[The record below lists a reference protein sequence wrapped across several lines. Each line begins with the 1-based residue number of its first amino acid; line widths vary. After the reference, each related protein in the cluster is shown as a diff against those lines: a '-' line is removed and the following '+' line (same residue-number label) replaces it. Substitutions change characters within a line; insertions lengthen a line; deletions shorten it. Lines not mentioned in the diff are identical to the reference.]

1 MEGEVQQIIDER
13 GDLFDSKTAIEEETE
28 KLEKQVAVLEDEIRG
43 HSKFSSVQNGRVN
56 VAHARKKRR
65 LDEDLERLLEIIEQ
79 KRTEISN
86 IDTKLNELSDRQDER
101 EAQSVQMEQ
110 ELVQV
115 LIEQQKLLLGLL
127 AEGKDI
133 AEQGKQLIRST
144 SMMTITS

>member
-1 MEGEVQQIIDER
+1 M
-13 GDLFDSKTAIEEETE
+13 EEETE
-28 KLEKQVAVLEDEIRG
+28 KLEQQVAVLEEEIRG

-79 KRTEISN
+79 KRTEIVN
-86 IDTKLNELSDRQDER
+86 IDAMIHELSDRQDER
-101 EAQSVQMEQ
+101 EAESVRMEQ

-127 AEGKDI
+127 AEGNDI
-133 AEQGKQLIRST
+133 LEEGKHLIRST
-144 SMMTITS
+144 GTKAAARQSDN